1 MTYQYTARPLTLF
14 SNPEMLHHVAFRVVL
29 MLSSNLNGV
38 KHFQG
43 QKGPIWTFVI
53 YIWNNISETVH
64 ATTNVSIEGIYEV
77 IHRYMIFQSTS
88 LSLTS
93 TYKGEIKV
101 TELLYLI
108 NNATYDQS
116 PYEIHIWYVIYGYSV
131 YLITFDL

>member
-1 MTYQYTARPLTLF
+1 MMTYQYTARPLTLF

-43 QKGPIWTFVI
+43 QKGPIWT

-116 PYEIHIWYVIYGYSV
+116 PYEIHMVCHIWLFSLSHNI
-131 YLITFDL
+131 